1 MKKLYILCAAAL
13 GLAFTACDEV
23 EDMTGLPQTNPQEA
37 PFGTDAVAVTP
48 GNSAVINLQALN
60 ASGEAVELAAA
71 TLTGA
76 PEGYTVVLEL
86 SLIHI

>member
-23 EDMTGLPQTNPQEA
+23 EDMTGLPQTHPQEA

-48 GNSAVINLQALN
+48 
-60 ASGEAVELAAA
+60 A
-71 TLTGA
+71 TA
-76 PEGYTVVLEL
+76 P
-86 SLIHI
+86 